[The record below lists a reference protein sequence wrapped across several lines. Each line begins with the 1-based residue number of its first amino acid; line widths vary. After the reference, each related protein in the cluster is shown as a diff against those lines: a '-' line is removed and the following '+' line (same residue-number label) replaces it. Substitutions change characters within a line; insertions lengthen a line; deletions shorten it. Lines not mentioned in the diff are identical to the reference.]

1 MVLKIWGRNTSINV
15 QKVLWMVHELN
26 LEYER
31 YDVGGAFGG
40 LDTEDYLAKN
50 PNQRIPT
57 IEDGGLV
64 LYESNAIIRYLAGKY
79 ASSDLWPADLG
90 ARAVL
95 DQWMDWMQTTLYPE
109 FIAIFWAMVRTPK
122 AERDLAAV
130 EAAVERLGKQY
141 AILDA
146 RLARGGYIGGG
157 RFSVGDIPLGAM
169 CYRYYSVDIARP
181 ALPNVEAWYERLQ
194 TRAPF
199 RDVIMTSFDSLR
211 VPGA

>member
-1 MVLKIWGRNTSINV
+1 MLKIWGRNTSINV
-15 QKVLWMVHELN
+15 QKVLWLVHELN

-31 YDVGGAFGG
+31 HDVGGAFGG
-40 LDTEDYLAKN
+40 LDTEEYLAKN

-79 ASSDLWPADLG
+79 GSADLWPADLA
-90 ARAVL
+90 ARARL

-109 FIAIFWAMVRTPK
+109 FIAVFWAMVRTPK
-122 AERDLAAV
+122 AERDRAAV
-130 EAAVERLGKQY
+130 EAAAERLGKQY
-141 AILDA
+141 AILDQHLST
-146 RLARGGYIGGG
+146 RDFVGGNG
-157 RFSVGDIPLGAM
+157 FSVGDIPVGAM

-194 TRAPF
+194 ARAPF
-199 RDVIMTSFDSLR
+199 RDVIMTSFESLR